1 MAGNVESRMKE
12 KGVVLLDAPTPVA
25 NYVPY
30 VQTGNLVF
38 VSGQGTF
45 KDGKLEYLGKL
56 GREFTVEEG
65 YQAARICALNVL
77 AQLHKACGGDL
88 DRVTRVVKLGGFV
101 NSMPD
106 FLDQPKVI
114 NGASDLFVEVF
125 GDIGRHARFAVGMP
139 ALPGDIAVEVDGV
152 FEIRS

>member
-1 MAGNVESRMKE
+1 MAGVVESRMTE
-12 KGVVLLDAPTPVA
+12 NGIELLDAPTPAA

-45 KDGKLEYLGKL
+45 KDGKLEYIGKL
-56 GREFTVEEG
+56 GREFSVDDG

-88 DRVTRVVKLGGFV
+88 DRVTRVVKVSGFV

-106 FLDQPKVI
+106 FLDQPQVI

-139 ALPGDIAVEVDGV
+139 VLPGDIAAEVDGI

>member
-1 MAGNVESRMKE
+1 MAGNVEARMKE
-12 KGVVLLDAPTPVA
+12 KGIELLDAPTPMA

-38 VSGQGTF
+38 VSGQGTN
-45 KDGKLEYLGKL
+45 KNGKLEYLGKL
-56 GREFTVEEG
+56 GREFTVDEG

-77 AQLHKACGGDL
+77 AQLNKACGGDL
-88 DRVTRVVKLGGFV
+88 DRVTRVVKLSGFV

-125 GDIGRHARFAVGMP
+125 GDIGRHARFAVGTP
-139 ALPGDIAVEVDGV
+139 VLPGDIAVEVDGV